1 MGRVKT
7 TGYGWT
13 GSVLPLLGL
22 VGGAVLGAAVGTAL
36 GAEDVLM
43 PPAAGI
49 LVAELLAAAT
59 MFLIGLA
66 KNSTRTPEGRRVWTN
81 THKYGRYG
89 VQWSGVTIALAFAT
103 LPFAVTVGKL
113 TQRELIWAG
122 LVVAFAATAGISRLI
137 YVKTCADAIDP

>member
-22 VGGAVLGAAVGTAL
+22 VGGAPLGIAVGTAL

-43 PPAAGI
+43 PPAAGV
-49 LVAELLAAAT
+49 LVAELLAATA
-59 MFLIGLA
+59 MFLVGLA
-66 KNSTRTPEGRRVWTN
+66 KNSTRTSQGRVWTN

-89 VQWSGVTIALAFAT
+89 VQWSGVTLALACAA
-103 LPFAVTVGKL
+103 LPFAVTVEKL
-113 TQRELIWAG
+113 TRRGLIWAG
-122 LVVAFAATAGISRLI
+122 LVVAVAATAGISRLI
-137 YVKTCADAIDP
+137 YVKTCAVATDA

>member
-22 VGGAVLGAAVGTAL
+22 VGGAVLGAAGGTAL

-66 KNSTRTPEGRRVWTN
+66 KNSTRTPEGRVWTN

-89 VQWSGVTIALAFAT
+89 VQWSGVTIALACAT
-103 LPFAVTVGKL
+103 LPFAVTVGRL

-122 LVVAFAATAGISRLI
+122 LLVAFAATAGISRLI